1 MAKSSAYYR
10 PWQQLNLDIPQCGG
24 YPIHMIVTRRPGEC
38 AGQDRSADFRR
49 SGFGAECGPLT
60 ADQPEH
66 DKLMKTTAAT
76 ISALLV
82 FNAAV
87 ASAQSWPERPIR
99 MIAPISAGGGADVA
113 ARLLAKSMGETLK
126 QQVVVDNRPGGG
138 SVLGTTAA
146 STASPDGHTLLWV
159 SGAHSIN
166 AAFNRNLPYD
176 SMKGFE
182 PVGLFARM
190 PFVLVIHPGMN
201 AKTVPELLMLVRAS
215 PGKYNYASSG
225 IGSASHLGL
234 EMLKLG
240 ARLDMVNIS
249 YKGAAPSLAGLIGG
263 EVQMAMLGPLSVK
276 PHIASGKVRP
286 LAVTTAKRSAAFPG
300 LPALGESV
308 PQYEMTSWYGMLAP
322 RGTPAGIITR
332 LNAAMTAAQ
341 SDKAA
346 IDSLAAEGAELPRTT
361 PQEFRKY
368 LEADIARYMA
378 LRQKLDIRL
387 E

>member
-1 MAKSSAYYR
+1 
-10 PWQQLNLDIPQCGG
+10 
-24 YPIHMIVTRRPGEC
+24 
-38 AGQDRSADFRR
+38 
-49 SGFGAECGPLT
+49 
-60 ADQPEH
+60 
-66 DKLMKTTAAT
+66 MKTAGITIGAMFALTIATHATAQT
-76 ISALLV
+76 
-82 FNAAV
+82 
-87 ASAQSWPERPIR
+87 WPARPIR

-126 QQVVVDNRPGGG
+126 QQVIVENRPGGG

-146 STASPDGHTLLWV
+146 AAATPDGHTMLWI
-159 SGAHSIN
+159 SGAHAIN

-176 SMKGFE
+176 SMKSFE
-182 PVGLFARM
+182 PVGLFAKM
-190 PFVLVIHPGMN
+190 PLVLIVHPGMN
-201 AKTVPELLMLVRAS
+201 AKTVPELLALVRAS

-225 IGSASHLGL
+225 VGSASHLGI

-240 ARLDMVNIS
+240 AKLDMVNIS

-308 PQYEMTSWYGMLAP
+308 PQYEMTSWYGMLVP
-322 RGTPAGIITR
+322 RGTPAGVITR
-332 LNAAMTAAQ
+332 LNTAMTAAQ
-341 SDKAA
+341 SYKAV
-346 IDSLAAEGAELPRTT
+346 IDSLAAEGAELPRNT
-361 PQEFRKY
+361 PQEFRNY
-368 LEADIARYMA
+368 LETDIARYMA

>member
-1 MAKSSAYYR
+1 MR
-10 PWQQLNLDIPQCGG
+10 PSDVTPGE
-24 YPIHMIVTRRPGEC
+24 PIHNMNMPTKPARP
-38 AGQDRSADFRR
+38 AI
-49 SGFGAECGPLT
+49 
-60 ADQPEH
+60 
-66 DKLMKTTAAT
+66 TAAL
-76 ISALLV
+76 LLV
-82 FNAAV
+82 LNISTEAA
-87 ASAQSWPERPIR
+87 AQSWPARPIR

-126 QQVVVDNRPGGG
+126 QQVIVENRPGGG
-138 SVLGTTAA
+138 SVLGTTTAA
-146 STASPDGHTLLWV
+146 GATADGHTLLWI
-159 SGAHSIN
+159 SGAHAIN

-176 SMKGFE
+176 SMKSFE
-182 PVGLFARM
+182 PVGLFAKM
-190 PFVLVIHPGMN
+190 PFVLIVHPGMN
-201 AKTVPELLMLVRAS
+201 AKTVPELLTLVRAS
-215 PGKYNYASSG
+215 PGKFNYASSG
-225 IGSASHLGL
+225 VGSASHLGI

-240 ARLDMVNIS
+240 AKLDMVNIS

-263 EVQMAMLGPLSVK
+263 EVQLAMLGPLSVK

-322 RGTPAGIITR
+322 RGTPPAVLAQ
-332 LNAAMTAAQ
+332 LNAAMTTAQ
-341 SDKAA
+341 SDKAV

>member
-1 MAKSSAYYR
+1 MR
-10 PWQQLNLDIPQCGG
+10 PSDAGPDDA
-24 YPIHMIVTRRPGEC
+24 IHNKNMT
-38 AGQDRSADFRR
+38 
-49 SGFGAECGPLT
+49 
-60 ADQPEH
+60 PEH
-66 DKLMKTTAAT
+66 ARSRPALAIAA
-76 ISALLV
+76 ALLLALSL
-82 FNAAV
+82 AAE
-87 ASAQSWPERPIR
+87 AAAQAWPSRPIR

-113 ARLLAKSMGETLK
+113 ARLLAKSMGETLQ
-126 QQVVVDNRPGGG
+126 QQVVVENRPGGG

-146 STASPDGHTLLWV
+146 AAATADGHTLLWI
-159 SGAHSIN
+159 SGAHAIN

-176 SMKGFE
+176 SIKSFE
-182 PVGLFARM
+182 PVGLFAKM
-190 PFVLVIHPGMN
+190 PFVLVVHPGMN
-201 AKTVPELLMLVRAS
+201 AKTVPELLALVRAS

-240 ARLDMVNIS
+240 AKLDMVNIS

-308 PQYEMTSWYGMLAP
+308 PQYEMTSWYGMLVP
-322 RGTPAGIITR
+322 RGTPPAVIAR

-341 SDKAA
+341 SDKPV
-346 IDSLAAEGAELPRTT
+346 IDGLAAEGAELPSTT
-361 PQEFRKY
+361 PQAFRKY
-368 LEADIARYMA
+368 LEADIARYVA
-378 LRQKLDIRL
+378 LRQKLDIKL